1 VHPAVSS
8 GGGITIQTEIL
19 EVVFLRYGFVTDIG
33 KLRRQ
38 NEDNVLVHS
47 ESPMYAIVADGM
59 GGHNAGEV
67 ASKLAI
73 DTISEV
79 LNTAPKKKKI
89 DFEDKLRDA
98 FVLANKKIYDYA
110 EENSKLLGMG
120 TTTVTAVIHNKKL
133 FIGNVGDSRA
143 YIIKDGEIRQISI
156 DHSYVWQL
164 VMRGDITEHQAKR
177 HPKRNYITRAMGTEK
192 FVAVDTFVEDYNGGV
207 VLLCSDGLSN
217 LVENN
222 EMKNLISE
230 YDDLQKAAEAL
241 VALANER
248 GGNDNITVAL
258 LEN

>member
-1 VHPAVSS
+1 M
-8 GGGITIQTEIL
+8 
-19 EVVFLRYGFVTDIG
+19 RYGFVTDIG

-38 NEDNVLVHS
+38 NEDNVYMHP
-47 ESPMYAIVADGM
+47 EDTFYAIVADGM
-59 GGHNAGEV
+59 GGHNAGEI

-79 LNTAPKKKKI
+79 LNSIPKRKKI
-89 DFEDKLRDA
+89 DFEDKIRDA

-120 TTTVTAVIHNKKL
+120 TTTVMAVIKNKKL
-133 FIGNVGDSRA
+133 YVGNVGDSRA
-143 YIIKDGEIRQISI
+143 YIIKDGEIRQISV

-192 FVAVDTFVEDYNGGV
+192 FVAVDTFVEDYKGGV

-217 LVENN
+217 LVETY
-222 EMKNLISE
+222 EIKSIISE
-230 YDDLQKAAEAL
+230 NDDLQKAAEAL